1 MKDDSLRAIL
11 TKIDVSRTD
20 AAREIGISRQYLFS
34 VEKGEQEPTR
44 PVILG
49 ILSFL
54 NRPENLKRLGR
65 KRPLSFEEVFGQAGR
80 AA

>member
-1 MKDDSLRAIL
+1 MSNLDGLLDQIGVEAR
-11 TKIDVSRTD
+11 D
-20 AAREIGISRQYLFS
+20 AAKGIGIARQTLWRIARG
-34 VEKGEQEPTR
+34 KQEPTR
-44 PVILG
+44 PVIVRT
-49 ILSFL
+49 LSFL

>member
-1 MKDDSLRAIL
+1 MTDNLSEALSQFPKG
-11 TKIDVSRTD
+11 DVATATGASERTVRRW
-20 AAREIGISRQYLFS
+20 AAGSH
-34 VEKGEQEPTR
+34 EPTGTHLVR
-44 PVILG
+44 

-65 KRPLSFEEVFGQAGR
+65 RRRLSFEEVFGQTGR